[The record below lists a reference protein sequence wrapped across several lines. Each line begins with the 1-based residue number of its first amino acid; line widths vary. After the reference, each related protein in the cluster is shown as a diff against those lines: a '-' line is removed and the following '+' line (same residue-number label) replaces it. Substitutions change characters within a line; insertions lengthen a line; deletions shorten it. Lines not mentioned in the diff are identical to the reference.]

1 MFASYV
7 PISTFLFLYNRR
19 NRRWL
24 EEEITKSEAFKLDV
38 EAGLKAEKCEFQAVV
53 KKERQRAKASVTEKG
68 IRTADDDG
76 NTEDTPKSD

>member
-38 EAGLKAEKCEFQAVV
+38 EAGLKAEKCVFQAAVE
-53 KKERQRAKASVTEKG
+53 KEGQRAKATHKPLRGLLQE
-68 IRTADDDG
+68 
-76 NTEDTPKSD
+76 

>member
-7 PISTFLFLYNRR
+7 PISKFLVLYNRR

-38 EAGLKAEKCEFQAVV
+38 EADEGEE
-53 KKERQRAKASVTEKG
+53 
-68 IRTADDDG
+68 
-76 NTEDTPKSD
+76 